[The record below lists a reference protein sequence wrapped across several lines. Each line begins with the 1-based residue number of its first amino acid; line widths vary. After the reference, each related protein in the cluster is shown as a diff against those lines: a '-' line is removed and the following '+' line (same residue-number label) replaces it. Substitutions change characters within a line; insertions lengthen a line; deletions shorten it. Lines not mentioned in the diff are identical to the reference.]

1 MRYETNKKG
10 KSVHDRIDICK
21 DVDKHIEQ
29 VMTDMIYDDGI
40 KYKLRVYKDGVYL
53 IFLSRRLATHLRHEF
68 PDKFTN
74 EPRKVW
80 TNNLNWINNLL
91 YSRTGAHYWLNWNN
105 PKRTRTRMNGLML
118 RNIFESSY
126 CQCWFMNTG
135 WIQKPTVCCKLSIYC
150 FQRKRG
156 ST

>member
-1 MRYETNKKG
+1 MHWLISKYWECNLLMQHKNLNNK
-10 KSVHDRIDICK
+10 SIFF
-21 DVDKHIEQ
+21 
-29 VMTDMIYDDGI
+29 Y
-40 KYKLRVYKDGVYL
+40 YL
-53 IFLSRRLATHLRHEF
+53 FQSLLIQHK
-68 PDKFTN
+68 DKFTN

-135 WIQKPTVCCKLSIYC
+135 WIQKPTVVNCRYIAFNAREDRRSWLCH
-150 FQRKRG
+150 
-156 ST
+156 